1 MTKVFPNI
9 QFIVTTH
16 SPFVLNS
23 CDNAVAYDLE
33 HKEILDDLTE
43 YSYESWAEGYFGV
56 EIESSYAQMQLDKF
70 RMLLEKDDNSE
81 TGIVAIRQLKN
92 DFEKISEAISPI
104 IVGQYRQ
111 LSNLYSEKIRRYV

>member
-1 MTKVFPNI
+1 M
-9 QFIVTTH
+9 
-16 SPFVLNS
+16 LNS